1 MLDLTVVDGVEI
13 MQVLLLVEKTVL
25 SECIKSIKKITKILS
40 L

>member
-1 MLDLTVVDGVEI
+1 MPVLTVVDGVEI

-25 SECIKSIKKITKILS
+25 SESIKLIKKITKILS